1 MQHEETSLRLY
12 LQETRSTRKKHLKLI
27 KQNNMK
33 KIFLSLA
40 TVIMMGVSAFATGN
54 EGAVSQEARNSFK
67 RDFTAATNV
76 SWEQKNGYT
85 RATFSLNGQILCAYY
100 SNTGDLTAVV
110 RNIVSDQLPI
120 SLVTDLRKDYTG
132 YWITDLFEIS
142 SDNQTTYY
150 VTLENS
156 DKKIVLK
163 SEGTEYW
170 GVYSKEK
177 KESAE

>member
-1 MQHEETSLRLY
+1 
-12 LQETRSTRKKHLKLI
+12 LQETRSTTKKHLELI

-33 KIFLSLA
+33 KIFVSLA
-40 TVIMMGVSAFATGN
+40 TVIMMGVSALATGNAPATGN
-54 EGAVSQEARNSFK
+54 EGTVSQEARNSFK
-67 RDFTAATNV
+67 RDFSTASNV

-85 RATFSLNGQILCAYY
+85 RATFSLNGQVLCAYY

-120 SLVTDLRKDYTG
+120 SLVTNLRKDYTG

-142 SDNQTTYY
+142 SDSQTTYY

-170 GVYSKEK
+170 GVYSKQK

>member
-1 MQHEETSLRLY
+1 M
-12 LQETRSTRKKHLKLI
+12 QETRSTRKKHLKLI

-54 EGAVSQEARNSFK
+54 EGTVNQEARNSFK
-67 RDFTAATNV
+67 RDFSMASNV

-85 RATFSLNGQILCAYY
+85 RATFSLNGQILYAYY

-120 SLVTDLRKDYTG
+120 SLLTDLRKDYTG

-142 SDNQTTYY
+142 SNNQTTYY

-163 SEGTEYW
+163 SEGADYW

>member
-1 MQHEETSLRLY
+1 
-12 LQETRSTRKKHLKLI
+12 LQETRSTRKKGQQQKTF
-27 KQNNMK
+27 KTYKANNMK

-40 TVIMMGVSAFATGN
+40 TVIMMGVSALATGN
-54 EGAVSQEARNSFK
+54 EGTVSQEARNSFK
-67 RDFTAATNV
+67 RDFSTASDV

-85 RATFSLNGQILCAYY
+85 RATFSLNGQVLCAYY

-120 SLVTDLRKDYTG
+120 TLVTDLRRDYAG

-156 DKKIVLK
+156 DKKLVLK

>member
-12 LQETRSTRKKHLKLI
+12 LQETRSTTKKHLKLI
-27 KQNNMK
+27 KQNDMK

-54 EGAVSQEARNSFK
+54 EGTVSQEARNSFK
-67 RDFTAATNV
+67 RDFSMATNV

-85 RATFSLNGQILCAYY
+85 RATFSLNGQVLCAYY

-120 SLVTDLRKDYTG
+120 SLLTDLKKDYDG
-132 YWITDLFEIS
+132 FWITDLFEIS
-142 SDNQTTYY
+142 SNEETTYY

-163 SEGTEYW
+163 SSGTNYW
-170 GVYSKEK
+170 DVFSKEK
-177 KESAE
+177 KGSI